1 MSTEG
6 KAENVAAD
14 DLNTTTRS
22 SETNLETAASSTRR
36 RSKPSL
42 SLHDA
47 LALGEIEL
55 GLSNSAASSAD
66 ESTTKHHIA
75 ELQRLP
81 YLLRL
86 LSKTRPLVTIPSL
99 QDPSRAQE
107 SEVADA
113 PNNLNPSENNSSSS
127 QDDPLVEA
135 VRRLEHVAA
144 RYSTAEGVD
153 VVTNYLLPVLT
164 KSLSQLPPLVKD
176 TSPGN
181 NNYYKNT
188 ESLIQAAKYN
198 PKASAKRRKR
208 SAMSAASSSSDGQQ
222 DHPNK
227 EEQYDSDVEMDD
239 VPITSNDTTKE
250 ETEGPHQKKQK
261 IALERRD
268 SIGPDGSSVAVAE
281 DSLEATVSK
290 TLTELVT
297 LVVHS
302 LVPVQPIHLD
312 EADDGGDQEGGGEH
326 HHHSSNSNNNS
337 SSNHDD
343 PDHPQTQ
350 HQHGHRLL
358 LAMDDSILSESG
370 KGGIEESVG
379 AAMGGSDLGSTIA
392 SIMHHAPVLRS
403 QHVAVSTM
411 NHLSLS
417 SCCIHIHFRF
427 VGVI

>member
-1 MSTEG
+1 M
-6 KAENVAAD
+6 
-14 DLNTTTRS
+14 
-22 SETNLETAASSTRR
+22 
-36 RSKPSL
+36 
-42 SLHDA
+42 
-47 LALGEIEL
+47 
-55 GLSNSAASSAD
+55 
-66 ESTTKHHIA
+66 
-75 ELQRLP
+75 
-81 YLLRL
+81 
-86 LSKTRPLVTIPSL
+86 
-99 QDPSRAQE
+99 
-107 SEVADA
+107 
-113 PNNLNPSENNSSSS
+113 
-127 QDDPLVEA
+127 
-135 VRRLEHVAA
+135 
-144 RYSTAEGVD
+144 D

-326 HHHSSNSNNNS
+326 HHHSSNSNNNP